1 MASHAAQQQLL
12 EQTANSLLWLSAFEK
27 LPTTETIACS
37 ASMAANIRI
46 IAVLPSPAVTLRR
59 PASSNSFLDCG
70 RLIAASAG
78 VVSRSPLSCCSERES
93 LAWPSARV
101 QPHDL
106 ATVQSMVPAARK
118 PATYWLQALTA
129 DRQMLCCTTCAKAQE
144 SKADAIARD
153 I

>member
-1 MASHAAQQQLL
+1 MASHAAQHQLL
-12 EQTANSLLWLSAFEK
+12 EQTANSLLWLSAFGK
-27 LPTTETIACS
+27 LPTTKTIACS

-70 RLIAASAG
+70 RLIAASA
-78 VVSRSPLSCCSERES
+78 VSRSPLSCCSERES